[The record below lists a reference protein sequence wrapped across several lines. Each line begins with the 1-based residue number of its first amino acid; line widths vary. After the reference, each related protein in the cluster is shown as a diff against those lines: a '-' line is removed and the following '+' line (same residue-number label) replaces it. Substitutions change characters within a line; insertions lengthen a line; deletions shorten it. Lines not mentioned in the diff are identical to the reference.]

1 VNYPFKQV
9 RLSFLFTI
17 FDELYVC
24 VDQCLYMNE
33 ILHLKMIMSLQK
45 IWITPLDSQKNLNYF
60 AHQSFG
66 GMDFQCFEDE
76 QVFWI
81 WNDRVSK

>member
-9 RLSFLFTI
+9 RLSFCLPFLMSSI
-17 FDELYVC
+17 C

-60 AHQSFG
+60 EHQRFG
-66 GMDFQCFEDE
+66 GMGFQCFEDE

>member
-1 VNYPFKQV
+1 
-9 RLSFLFTI
+9 
-17 FDELYVC
+17 
-24 VDQCLYMNE
+24 MNE

-60 AHQSFG
+60 EHQSFG
-66 GMDFQCFEDE
+66 GMGFQCFEDE